1 MCFKRESISI
11 SIESYMGAYILFN
24 IVYWKLIHGI
34 LVLKLWRLCKKVR
47 VRKEGFNLRRKKKRR
62 KADSFERRAER

>member
-1 MCFKRESISI
+1 
-11 SIESYMGAYILFN
+11 MGAYILFN